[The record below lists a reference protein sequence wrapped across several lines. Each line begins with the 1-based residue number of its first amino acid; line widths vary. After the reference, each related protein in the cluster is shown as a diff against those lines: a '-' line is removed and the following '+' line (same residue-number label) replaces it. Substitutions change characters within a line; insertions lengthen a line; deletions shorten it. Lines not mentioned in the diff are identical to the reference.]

1 MLTITHLR
9 NAAVSDAQIATC
21 VAAVIY
27 LGSRTTATS
36 AILAARKASIAISS
50 LVLANGLYPS
60 AEL

>member
-1 MLTITHLR
+1 M
-9 NAAVSDAQIATC
+9 SDAQIATC